1 MCYKIAEALTMLSKQ
16 KINQNLRA
24 VENAVAQQRVEG
36 LEVPPDIIAEM
47 QRAARGEIEIED
59 GIRAT
64 LRKFSHGKIR
74 GPRPLP

>member
-1 MCYKIAEALTMLSKQ
+1 MLSKQ

-24 VENAVAQQRVEG
+24 VENAIAQQRVEG

-64 LRKFSHGKIR
+64 IRKFAHAKIR